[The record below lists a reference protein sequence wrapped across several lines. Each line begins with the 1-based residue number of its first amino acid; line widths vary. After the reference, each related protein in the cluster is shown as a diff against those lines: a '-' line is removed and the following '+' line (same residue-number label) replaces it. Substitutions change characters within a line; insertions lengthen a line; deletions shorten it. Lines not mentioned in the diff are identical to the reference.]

1 MQNGYIN
8 GTRTPDTS
16 MGSLALLS
24 YYSVSSSI
32 TSVMVV
38 LKSAISLFC
47 KNKLFDTPI
56 LLLLTSTQS
65 CGILYHLLCR
75 DMPFDSNGMKQLFG
89 SIVVKQKDN
98 FSSVLQRI
106 TSTIDG
112 LCWQSGM
119 VLPIKLLIQDRV
131 VRVKNSDSE
140 TMTYQTL

>member
-1 MQNGYIN
+1 
-8 GTRTPDTS
+8 
-16 MGSLALLS
+16 
-24 YYSVSSSI
+24 
-32 TSVMVV
+32 
-38 LKSAISLFC
+38 
-47 KNKLFDTPI
+47 
-56 LLLLTSTQS
+56 
-65 CGILYHLLCR
+65 
-75 DMPFDSNGMKQLFG
+75 MPFDSNGMKQLFG

-112 LCWQSGM
+112 LYWQSGM